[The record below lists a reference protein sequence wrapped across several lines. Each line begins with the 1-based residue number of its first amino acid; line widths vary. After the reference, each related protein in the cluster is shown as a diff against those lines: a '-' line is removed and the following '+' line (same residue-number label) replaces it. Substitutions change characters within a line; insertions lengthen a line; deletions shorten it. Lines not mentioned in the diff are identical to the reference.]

1 MSFQKKPDW
10 LRIDLGHNPAVK
22 EVEGLLKD
30 LNLHTVCKEAFCPN
44 RMECYRNRS
53 ATFMIL
59 GNHCSRNCR
68 FCNVTHQSN
77 LPPLDTNEPQRV
89 AEAASRLNLAYV
101 VITSVTRDDLPL
113 GGAEQFVEVIREL
126 KSLKKP
132 PVIEVLIPDFQ
143 GDTRAILSVVQAKPR
158 VLNHN
163 IETVS
168 RLYQDLRPEAE
179 YQRSLDVLQ
188 CVKDHDSKM
197 LTKSGFMVGVGEQE
211 EEVFALLEDLR
222 AVSCDLLT
230 IGQYLPPS
238 KSHFPLVEYITP
250 EQFDLYKAYAK
261 KIGFKGVASGPL
273 VRSSYHAVELVQATT
288 GEDHE

>member
-1 MSFQKKPDW
+1 MSFQKKPEW

-59 GNHCSRNCR
+59 GNQCSRNCR
-68 FCNVTHQSN
+68 FCNVTHQEKLSE
-77 LPPLDTNEPQRV
+77 LDKDEPKRV
-89 AEAASRLNLAYV
+89 AEAAKRLNLAYV

-113 GGAEQFVEVIREL
+113 GGSEQFVSVIQEL
-126 KSLKKP
+126 QSLKKP

-143 GDTRAILSVVQAKPR
+143 GDKQAILSVVDAKPR

-163 IETVS
+163 IETVA
-168 RLYQDLRPEAE
+168 RLYKDLRPEAE

-188 CVKDHDSKM
+188 YVKDHDTKM
-197 LTKSGFMVGVGEQE
+197 LTKSGFMVGVGEKE
-211 EEVFALLEDLR
+211 EEIFTLLDDLR
-222 AVSCDLLT
+222 SVSCDLVT

-238 KSHFPLVEYITP
+238 KNHFPLVEYVTP
-250 EQFDLYKAYAK
+250 EQFDRYKEYAK

-273 VRSSYHAVELVQATT
+273 VRSSYHAVELVKSTKDR
-288 GEDHE
+288 DHE